1 MRFLKLLFTLFIVS
15 FSLLAIAQDSIY
27 VKWNA
32 TAEKIREGNY
42 AITFTGII
50 TPTWFLYAIENKAL
64 EINGIEIASED
75 SSVLV
80 SAIQTKS
87 AIVEA
92 TSQVFDNAKVQVAK
106 GNIIFT
112 CSVKVIGKVP
122 SVFAVKLNYNIEQE
136 NSTRFI
142 PEEATL
148 KVQTGEKAIFTSS
161 NKILIPTIDVNKPLT
176 DCKTTSSP
184 AKDDVGSKGLLSIF
198 GLGFL
203 GGLVALIMPC
213 LFPMIPLT
221 VSFFTKKAT
230 SKKAGIRNA
239 FLYGFFIFLVYVL
252 ITIPFHIFSKL
263 SPDIFNNIST
273 NVYLNIIFFIVFVV
287 FALSFFGLFEITLPS
302 SVTTKAD
309 SKSGAKNVTG
319 IFFMALTLTIVSF
332 SCTGPLAGSLLAG
345 AVSGPDGA
353 MRLTFGMGGF
363 GLAIGL
369 PFAIFAMFPNLLNAL
384 PKSGG
389 WLNVVKVVFGFLELG
404 FAFKFLSNADL
415 VMHWGLLKREIFIGI
430 WILISAALALYLWNV
445 IKFKHDTPIKKL
457 SKLRIGLAILVTLF
471 TFYLL
476 PGVTN
481 TKYANLSL
489 ISGFP
494 PPLWYSV
501 YAEKGKEDCVL
512 NLNCTKDYE
521 EGLKMA
527 KEQNK
532 LMLID
537 FTGFACVNCRKMEE
551 NVWSRPEEYKMLKEN
566 FIIVSL
572 YVDDKKLLPAENR
585 FTYITKDGAEREIKT
600 VADKWSTFEAENF
613 AQNSQPLYAIVNTKE
628 ELVSYPSGYTDA
640 KGDFLNWLK
649 CGVEYKK

>member
-1 MRFLKLLFTLFIVS
+1 MRFLKFYIAFFISIIS
-15 FSLLAIAQDSIY
+15 FSAIAQDSSN

-32 TAEKIREGNY
+32 TAEKISDGNY
-42 AITFTGII
+42 KITFTGKIN
-50 TPTWFLYAIENKAL
+50 PTWFLYATENKTL
-64 EINGIEIASED
+64 ELTGIEISSED
-75 SSVLV
+75 SSVTFA
-80 SAIQTKS
+80 AIEIKS
-87 AIVEA
+87 AMVEA
-92 TSQVFDNAKVQVAK
+92 ISMVFDKAKVQVAK
-106 GNIIFT
+106 ENIVVT
-112 CSVKVIGKVP
+112 AVAKVAGKVP
-122 SVFAVKLNYNIEQE
+122 SVLAVILKYNVEQE
-136 NSTRFI
+136 NTVNFI
-142 PEEATL
+142 PEEVLL
-148 KVQTGEKAIFTSS
+148 KVNTGEKATFTSS
-161 NKILIPTIDVNKPLT
+161 NRILIPTINVNKPLT
-176 DCKTTSSP
+176 ECKTTSSP
-184 AKDDVGSKGLLSIF
+184 EKNDVGSKGLLSIF

-230 SKKAGIRNA
+230 SRKAGIRNA

-263 SPDIFNNIST
+263 SPDIFNNVAT

-430 WILISAALALYLWNV
+430 WILVSGALALYLWNV

-457 SKLRIGLAILVTLF
+457 SITRIVLASIISLF
-471 TFYLL
+471 TLYLL
-476 PGVTN
+476 PGVTKS
-481 TKYANLSL
+481 KYANLSF

-494 PPLWYSV
+494 PPLWYSI

-532 LMLID
+532 LLLLD

-585 FTYITKDGAEREIKT
+585 FTYKTKDGAEREIKT
-600 VADKWSTFEAENF
+600 VADKWSVFETENF
-613 AQNSQPLYAIVNTKE
+613 AQNSQPLYAIVTTNE

-640 KGDFLNWLK
+640 KGDFLQWLK